1 MGKWKSEDDA
11 ATVLKKKFSDQ
22 PKQIDN
28 LASYSTVGIHGQET
42 GLGDSVELHCA
53 SLLRIVFRAI

>member
-28 LASYSTVGIHGQET
+28 LVSYSTVGIHGQET
-42 GLGDSVELHCA
+42 G
-53 SLLRIVFRAI
+53 